1 VTPPLTAAAE
11 KICTRC
17 GNAYPADAAFCA
29 LDGTA
34 LKGRDTGDPYIGTV
48 IHGDI
53 EIQALAGEG
62 AMGRVYRGH
71 QRGTERDVAVKI
83 LHKDLSSR
91 QQLVQRF
98 LREAK
103 IASKLRH
110 PHVVEVYF
118 TGPLPDGALSIV
130 MEYLD
135 GTTLQKAIAL
145 AGGKLPPPRALAIAL
160 QICDAVGEGHTQGV
174 VHRDLKPDNVI
185 LISRAETEDWVK
197 VLDFGI
203 ARASTPEESIKT
215 VAGAVFGTARYISPE
230 GAQGMKVT
238 PASDVYSIAVM
249 LYEMLSGH
257 VPFDADESVG
267 ILLKHVHEAP
277 PTVRSWKEG
286 MDVGEV
292 LEKVVMDNLAKDP
305 ALRAA
310 DGRAFAGDLLR
321 AAEVAGIHVP
331 EGGYVRKSHVA
342 VTNTTLPISDA
353 PKKRPVVAPT
363 LDDAPPVSPP
373 PARPSRDP
381 ASVPEQAAAPPKR
394 AFPAWIFLVLLAF
407 VVGGGSA
414 AGVMHYAGR
423 ERLEALNRT
432 RAALNDGHYVQP
444 PGENVREL
452 VAKGL
457 ERWPGDTEFLF
468 LRGDAEQQM
477 LTMAMTARA
486 TGDIVGAHN
495 LAQDAYAFEPTD
507 NSARTLRAQTEDE
520 LAGVTSGATLATGPP
535 RIVFESPPVAPAGQK
550 TEMTCRILPGS
561 AGPKA
566 RLSSVRVSLFP
577 NGQTTNGTPVV
588 ITSTDTWNLRM
599 SFVAPGPGSYDIAF
613 AANVDGTV
621 LRANRDLDVPRPG
634 AP

>member
-1 VTPPLTAAAE
+1 MTTPEAAAAE

-17 GNAYPADAAFCA
+17 GNSYPADAAFCA
-29 LDGTA
+29 LDGAA

-83 LHKDLSSR
+83 LHKELSSR

-103 IASKLRH
+103 IAGKIRH

-118 TGPLPDGALSIV
+118 TGPLSDGALSIV

-135 GTTLQKAIAL
+135 GTTLQKAIVH
-145 AGGKLPPPRALAIAL
+145 AGGKLAPARALGIAL
-160 QICDAVGEGHTQGV
+160 QICDAVGEGHAQGV

-203 ARASTPEESIKT
+203 ARASTPDESMKT

-230 GAQGMKVT
+230 GAQGMRVT

-257 VPFDADESVG
+257 VPFDATESVG
-267 ILLKHVHEAP
+267 ILLKHVYEAP

-305 ALRAA
+305 TLRAA
-310 DGRAFAGDLLR
+310 DGRAFAAQLLR
-321 AAEVAGIHVP
+321 AAEVSGIHVP
-331 EGGYVRKSHVA
+331 EGGYVRKSHVSVNNA
-342 VTNTTLPISDA
+342 TLPIADA
-353 PKKRPVVAPT
+353 QEKRPVVAPT
-363 LDDAPPVSPP
+363 LDDAPPVTP
-373 PARPSRDP
+373 
-381 ASVPEQAAAPPKR
+381 PPKR
-394 AFPAWIFLVLLAF
+394 EAEPARETPAKGGFPAWIFLVLLAF
-407 VVGGGSA
+407 IVGGGSA
-414 AGVMHYAGR
+414 VGVMHYAGR
-423 ERLEALNRT
+423 ERLAWLDRA

-444 PGENVREL
+444 PGENVRDL

-457 ERWPGDTEFLF
+457 ERWPGDTEFRR

-477 LTMAMTARA
+477 LTMAMAARSS
-486 TGDIVGAHN
+486 GDVVGARN
-495 LAQDAYAFEPTD
+495 LAHDAYAFEPTD
-507 NSARTLRAQTEDE
+507 NSARSLRAQTDDD
-520 LAGVTSGATLATGPP
+520 LAGITSGATVATGPV
-535 RIVFESPPVAPAGQK
+535 RIIYESPAVATAGQK
-550 TEMTCRILPGS
+550 TEMTCRIIPGA

-566 RLSSVRVSLFP
+566 KLSGVRVSLLP
-577 NGQTTNGTPVV
+577 NGQTTNATPVT
-588 ITSTDTWNLRM
+588 ITSTDTWNLKM
-599 SFVAPGPGSYDIAF
+599 SFVAPGPGSYDVSF
-613 AANVDGTV
+613 AANVDGTIV
-621 LRANRDLDVPRPG
+621 RANRDLDVPG
-634 AP
+634 APAP